1 MDFLVEHGYVILA
14 IWVMLDQT
22 GVPAPA
28 LPGLIMA
35 GALAGTGQLELGTVL
50 GVATLAS
57 LPSDLLWYEVGR
69 RRGGS
74 VLGFLCRLSLEPESC
89 VRTTEN
95 VFARYGARTL
105 LIAKFVPGLQTAAPP
120 LAGIMRMPFARF
132 LMLDSVGALLWAVTF
147 VVPGYVF
154 HDQLERLVPVAAR
167 LGGGLFVVLIAPL
180 SIYLALKFA
189 QRSRFLRTLRGA
201 RIAPEELKRRLDA
214 GEDLEVVDLRHALDF
229 ESYPHT
235 IPGATWISLEEIDER
250 HSEISRNRDV
260 VLYCR

>member
-1 MDFLVEHGYVILA
+1 MHFLVEHGYVLLA

-28 LPGLIMA
+28 VPGLIMA
-35 GALAGTGQLELGTVL
+35 GALAGTGQLELVTVL

-105 LIAKFVPGLQTAAPP
+105 LVGNFVPGLQTAAPP
-120 LAGIMRMPFARF
+120 LAGMMRMPLARF
-132 LMLDSVGALLWAVTF
+132 LLLDSAGN
-147 VVPGYVF
+147 
-154 HDQLERLVPVAAR
+154 HLVRRRVDGDLAGGKQKAAR
-167 LGGGLFVVLIAPL
+167 LDGLRIGPDRRRRAVGSDDLFTHWPL
-180 SIYLALKFA
+180 PGFSGPI
-189 QRSRFLRTLRGA
+189 RPPRG
-201 RIAPEELKRRLDA
+201 R
-214 GEDLEVVDLRHALDF
+214 
-229 ESYPHT
+229 
-235 IPGATWISLEEIDER
+235 
-250 HSEISRNRDV
+250 
-260 VLYCR
+260 